1 MLGLGG
7 DGGGGV
13 WPLPRGHLPGGSSP
27 WPLYSDRWDRRCLL
41 GTVRATALMCFVPEG
56 VKTPCGHHHGKG
68 EVQIKCDSEVQDVS
82 EVKRS
87 TLVGAGVAMPEAS
100 VPFSLPVACEEASGT
115 PGALWHAA

>member
-1 MLGLGG
+1 MGQTVPVG
-7 DGGGGV
+7 DSQGYCLDV
-13 WPLPRGHLPGGSSP
+13 LCPRGSEDPLWPSS
-27 WPLYSDRWDRRCLL
+27 
-41 GTVRATALMCFVPEG
+41 
-56 VKTPCGHHHGKG
+56 GKG

-87 TLVGAGVAMPEAS
+87 TLVGAGVATPEAS